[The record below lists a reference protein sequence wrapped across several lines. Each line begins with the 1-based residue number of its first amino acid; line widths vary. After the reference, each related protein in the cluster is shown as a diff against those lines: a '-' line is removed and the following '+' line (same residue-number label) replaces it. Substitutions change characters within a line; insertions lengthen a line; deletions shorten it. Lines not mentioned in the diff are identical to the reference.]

1 MNRHLELYH
10 GWCVPFLYGNFIGW
24 LLFFY
29 LIVVTWHFHIMK
41 MLIYAS
47 DLSIAF
53 KIIIKAAIMIDTLH

>member
-1 MNRHLELYH
+1 MDGAYH
-10 GWCVPFLYGNFIGW
+10 SYTEISLGGFF
-24 LLFFY
+24 FFY